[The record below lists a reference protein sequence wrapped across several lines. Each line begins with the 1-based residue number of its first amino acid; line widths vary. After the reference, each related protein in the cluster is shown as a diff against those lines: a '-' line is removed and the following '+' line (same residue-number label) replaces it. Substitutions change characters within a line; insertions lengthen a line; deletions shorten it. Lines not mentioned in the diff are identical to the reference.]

1 MVVPGATARR
11 GGLVASHQLAEQLE
25 QGEAQWARRHA
36 RLAALRAQHL
46 QLDRLRART
55 HPRRYRRAMP
65 RTAARGHSGL
75 PPGEPRTPMP
85 LAHTPVR
92 TTTRGASLT
101 RASSQRGADT
111 PVRTTLAP
119 SQRRAQLAVLP
130 FTFQCFQHQEIL
142 LTYFWFRSLF
152 SLNKS

>member
-46 QLDRLRART
+46 QLDRLRARA

-65 RTAARGHSGL
+65 RTAARGHSGV
-75 PPGEPRTPMP
+75 PPGEPRAANRDATCPHTSP
-85 LAHTPVR
+85 DDNTRRVPHARLLAARSRYSCADHASALAAAR
-92 TTTRGASLT
+92 ATRGVAFHVSVFSAP
-101 RASSQRGADT
+101 RN
-111 PVRTTLAP
+111 TTYVFLV
-119 SQRRAQLAVLP
+119 SII
-130 FTFQCFQHQEIL
+130 IL
-142 LTYFWFRSLF
+142 F
-152 SLNKS
+152 K